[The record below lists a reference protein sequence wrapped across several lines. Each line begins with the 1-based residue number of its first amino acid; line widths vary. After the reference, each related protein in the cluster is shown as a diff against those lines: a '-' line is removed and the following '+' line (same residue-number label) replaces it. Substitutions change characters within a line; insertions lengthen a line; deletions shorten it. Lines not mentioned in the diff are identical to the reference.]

1 MKSVGSTKYFTLFQ
15 IALDD
20 GLPQC
25 ICSVCKEL
33 VSLAL
38 SLRSQSQTTD
48 KILKQAGHKITT
60 ATPNFSDSEILECEE
75 WPVTK
80 TKDSQKNYLKLEHD
94 NIYLNSNQKDLNVE
108 CQIDLELKSN
118 SKGKSKKGITNAVE
132 HNMPVSEV
140 LLEIKNEKA
149 GKQPGMSKKAKRAMY
164 MELVEGVFDPKGPV
178 KCKVCKKT
186 VSKWACFVSHAK
198 LHLGFKFVCEV
209 SVTSRL

>member
-1 MKSVGSTKYFTLFQ
+1 MKSVGGTKYFTLFQ

-60 ATPNFSDSEILECEE
+60 ATPIFSDSEILECVE

-80 TKDSQKNYLKLEHD
+80 TKDSQNTDLKLEHD
-94 NIYLNSNQKDLNVE
+94 NVYFNSSQKDLNA
-108 CQIDLELKSN
+108 CDIDLKMKS
-118 SKGKSKKGITNAVE
+118 KTKTKSKKGITNAVE

-140 LLEIKNEKA
+140 LSEIKNEKA
-149 GKQPGMSKKAKRAMY
+149 GKQPEMSKKAKRAMY

-209 SVTSRL
+209 SVMSRL